1 MADERLHAL
10 IAQLQASGVEVG
22 SLPALQVELDA
33 LEEPP
38 GLVRGISQRALAFAR
53 TQWARV
59 LAELGETRE
68 AGALLQR
75 RLRGE
80 SLSPQDEARLR
91 AQVADL
97 VRLVPASVVCVAI
110 EAVPIPGSSIV
121 TPWVLDRLGLMPS
134 QWREAHLLAALR
146 VEALRLRQSRQDTA
160 AARVEALCRTLTVEA
175 ELRARRQL
183 QADLHI
189 LWDDDGSGHWDEA
202 ETAAYD
208 RAVAAMRGRLDEE
221 GWSRCWFLWHRGRV
235 FGPVRAL
242 ELQDQPAAEGLLITH
257 DREEGWVVLGALW
270 A

>member
-1 MADERLHAL
+1 VADERLQSL
-10 IAQLQASGVEVG
+10 ITQLQASGVEVG

-38 GLVRGISQRALAFAR
+38 GFVRGLSRRALAFAR
-53 TQWARV
+53 TQWTRV

-75 RLRGE
+75 RLGGE
-80 SLSPQDEARLR
+80 TLSPQDEARLR

-121 TPWVLDRLGLMPS
+121 TPWVLDQLGLMPS
-134 QWREAHLLAALR
+134 QWREAHLLEGLR
-146 VEALRLRQSRQDTA
+146 DEAQRLRLAHRDQA
-160 AARVEALCRTLTVEA
+160 ADQVEALCRTLTIEA
-175 ELRARRQL
+175 ELRRQRQL
-183 QADLHI
+183 QAELHI
-189 LWDDDGSGHWDEA
+189 LWDKDGSGHWDEA

-208 RAVAAMRGRLDEE
+208 RAVAAMRGRLEE
-221 GWSRCWFLWHRGRV
+221 DGWHRCWFLWHRGRV

-242 ELQDQPAAEGLLITH
+242 ELREVGSEGLLITH
-257 DREEGWVVLGALW
+257 EREEGWVVLGALW